1 MKNGKMFAFALV
13 LTVTACGQPGPSSQ
27 QRTELQAAYAGRLPH
42 DYQKIVDQRLA
53 QELKDPDSRKVQFAA
68 TPYGGLVCGTVNAKN
83 SYGGFTGGQPFF
95 AVFDAEGNLSSFETH
110 SYSDLNGYGRE
121 GLIDLQFFRAC
132 GTSPI

>member
-1 MKNGKMFAFALV
+1 MGKIETFTLALTMAV
-13 LTVTACGQPGPSSQ
+13 AACAPAGRSPQ
-27 QRTELQAAYAGRLPH
+27 QATELQAAYNGRLPS
-42 DYQKIVDQRLA
+42 DYRKVTDQRLA
-53 QELKDPDSRKVQFAA
+53 QELKDPDSRKVQFTA
-68 TPYGGLVCGTVNAKN
+68 TPYGGLVCGMVNAKN

-95 AVFDAEGNLSSFETH
+95 AIFDADGNLSNFETY